1 MSDGGEAAPQAEGL
15 WARLRAQRDRLIAH
29 ARRPEPPVLPAYH
42 RQRTPFDAS
51 LRQWLFLGGLGLVG
65 LIYGWYL
72 ALYGQWMMQYLLM
85 PLALM
90 ALVVIWALP
99 DQTRPPDRLM
109 ERFFWGFWLTL
120 IVWPNYLAIALP
132 GMPWITVNRL
142 FGIPMLLMLLIAVS
156 VSRPFRRDLGATLN
170 ALPLMW
176 KMMVA
181 FIICQLVALLI
192 SGNFGE
198 PFSRFFHLQIVWT
211 AIFFV
216 SAYVFSRP
224 GRITKWT
231 TLIILMA
238 IFLGL
243 MALEETRRGHVLW
256 MRSIPSFLK
265 VEDESVLRVLQGTFR
280 NGRYRVVGPYM
291 SSLTFAE
298 FLALASPFILH
309 AAVTAKKMWAR
320 ILLIAA
326 DVLIFLTIDATQAR
340 LGAVGFFMSHSIYG
354 LYWGIRRW
362 MTSRTSLLGPALT
375 LAYPALLSLFGI
387 AVSTIDRLRL
397 MVLGSEAQEA
407 SNQAR
412 QAQYAMAPER
422 ILANPLGYGPGR
434 SGLALGYRNAAG
446 EGTIDTYYVSV
457 ALDYG
462 ILGFGLFYGMIVLA
476 LFKSAQISATATR
489 GDVSYALPVSI
500 ALGVF
505 VVIKSVLSME
515 ANNPIMFMLLGMV
528 VAMTYLHN
536 KAQAGQGL
544 PR

>member
-1 MSDGGEAAPQAEGL
+1 MSDGGEEAPQAEGL

-42 RQRTPFDAS
+42 RQRTSFDAN
-51 LRQWLFLGGLGLVG
+51 LRQWLFLGGLGIVG

-176 KMMVA
+176 KMMVG
-181 FIICQLVALLI
+181 FILCQLVALLI
-192 SGNFGE
+192 SGNLGE
-198 PFSRFFHLQIVWT
+198 PLSRFFHLQIVWT

-298 FLALASPFILH
+298 FLALASPFVLH

-326 DVLIFLTIDATQAR
+326 DILIFLTIDATQAR

-362 MTSRTSLLGPALT
+362 MTNRTSLLGPALT

-462 ILGFGLFYGMIVLA
+462 VLGFGLFYGMIVLA